1 VNVRLIAATNRDL
14 NAEVEAGRFREDLFY
29 RLSVLKVRLPPLRDR
44 REDIGALAR
53 SFVQKLNAELDPVE
67 VISDEVLAM
76 FLSHDW
82 PGNVRELRNVVERLL
97 LFPKQLESAIRPE
110 GGGPEKSHVDLLKLP
125 FHDARAR
132 WIERFEKF
140 YLTAILDANGG
151 VVTRAAQAAGI
162 PRQTFHRLMS
172 KHGLSK

>member
-1 VNVRLIAATNRDL
+1 
-14 NAEVEAGRFREDLFY
+14 
-29 RLSVLKVRLPPLRDR
+29 VLKVRLPPLRDR
-44 REDIGALAR
+44 REDIGLLAR
-53 SFVQKLNAELDPVE
+53 SFVQKLNPDLDPVE

-97 LFPKQLESAIRPE
+97 LFPERPGTAIQAAGRPQDAD
-110 GGGPEKSHVDLLKLP
+110 PDLMKLP
-125 FHDARAR
+125 FHDARTM
-132 WIERFEKF
+132 WNDRFEKV
-140 YLTAILDANGG
+140 YLTTVLDACDG
-151 VVTRAAQAAGI
+151 VVTRAAKAAQI